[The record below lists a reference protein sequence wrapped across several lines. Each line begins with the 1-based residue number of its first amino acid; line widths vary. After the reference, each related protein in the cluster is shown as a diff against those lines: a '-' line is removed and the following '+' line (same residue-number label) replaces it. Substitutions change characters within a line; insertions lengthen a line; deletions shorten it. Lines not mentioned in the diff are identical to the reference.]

1 MKSSAELPRQ
11 IQQALE
17 RGWTVLTANQRAART
32 LHHGYD
38 LDQRARGLTH
48 WEPPAIL
55 AWDAWLASL
64 WHRLLLDG
72 RASELL
78 LSPTQEHTLWRAI
91 IAADPVN
98 ASLRP
103 IDSLAE
109 LAAEAWLLLHA
120 YCGRRRLQAAVANA
134 DTRDFARWAN
144 EFDRRAIRAQLLTQ
158 AQLPEALRAAFAE
171 GRFTATQPAQPPQAG
186 LLFVGFDSMKPAQ
199 TALLDAIQATG
210 TPIEEHSP
218 KIPCTSSGAPS
229 IAVSPR
235 WMGSPDREPG
245 APSIAVSSRWVGS
258 PDREPDAIPSLTLV
272 SAPDERAEL
281 AACARWLRAR
291 LTQQPD
297 ARIAV
302 IVPAIETVRAQ
313 IDRVFRQT
321 LAPELNQID
330 APANSG
336 PYEFSLG
343 VPLAHTPMVAAAL
356 DILRWATGPLALDR
370 VSALLLSPHFAA
382 GNPESGPESTS
393 PVSSELLARAE
404 FDAFVLRKH
413 PLLQPQITLDE
424 LHALVA
430 ESRHISSLTNLLHR
444 LSALR
449 PLFLRR
455 DLLTAQQTHAEWAAT
470 FHELLDAAGWAAP
483 GRDDSTEFQTRRKW
497 QSALDELATLDFDS
511 RSDGTRVPFAAAL
524 AALERIATETLFA
537 PESRHAP
544 IQIMGPLESA
554 GSRFDAVWFLGSS
567 DLAWPARP
575 APNPLLPWLLQREL
589 AMPGAD
595 PAQDTAHAR
604 RITQRIAASAPDV
617 LFSYAQ
623 QSSEGH
629 QRPSPVLAGLALEL
643 RTSGE
648 IAATEPAAEPV
659 ELEAFADDAPIP
671 PPPDRVLH
679 GGASILASQAA
690 CGFRAFAEKRLFSSA
705 LDTASLGLDPRQRG
719 SLVHAVLESFWAEVE
734 SQSALQLLTPEEREA
749 RLMHCIRVTLDRQY
763 PNPASGWP
771 RAYLL
776 TERQRLLKLLGPWL
790 DFEANQ
796 RAPFTVKSREETL
809 HDVQI
814 GPLRLNIRVDRVDRI
829 DLTQLPSESVEDEP
843 ADSEPKGENL
853 AGEIILDYKTGPAS
867 PADWLGDRPDA
878 PQLPLYAVVSAAA
891 NKEDAP
897 QFAAVAFASVRP
909 GKDLGLHGYQ
919 SRDGVLPSA
928 AKLKTTSLEAQVDE
942 WREVLT
948 ALAEDFHSG
957 EARVDPKQYPQTCA
971 HCEQRLLC
979 RLDPATLDANSLDED
994 SGAEAPAGF
1003 SDSASAEA
1011 ARG

>member
-1 MKSSAELPRQ
+1 MESSAELPRQ

-17 RGWTVLTANQRAART
+17 RDWTVLTANQRAART
-32 LHHGYD
+32 LHHGFD

-72 RASELL
+72 HASELL
-78 LSPTQEHTLWRAI
+78 LNSTQEHTLWRAI
-91 IAADPVN
+91 IAADGTPDG
-98 ASLRP
+98 AASSLRP

-120 YCGRRRLQAAVANA
+120 YCGRRRLQASVANA
-134 DTRDFARWAN
+134 DTRAFARWAN
-144 EFDRRAIRAQLLTQ
+144 EFDRRAARAQHLTQ
-158 AQLPEALRAAFAE
+158 AQLPEALRAAFNE
-171 GRFTATQPAQPPQAG
+171 GRFAATQPPQAG
-186 LLFVGFDSMKPAQ
+186 LLLVGFDLMKPAQ
-199 TALLDAIQATG
+199 TALLDAIRATG
-210 TPIEEHSP
+210 TPIEEHNP
-218 KIPCTSSGAPS
+218 KIPGTSSGAPS
-229 IAVSPR
+229 IAVSP
-235 WMGSPDREPG
+235 
-245 APSIAVSSRWVGS
+245 RWVGS

-291 LTQQPD
+291 LTQQSD

-321 LAPELNQID
+321 LAPELNQIA
-330 APANSG
+330 APANFG

-356 DILRWATGPLALDR
+356 DILRWAAGPLALDR

-382 GNPESGPESTS
+382 SNSESGTECTS
-393 PVSSELLARAE
+393 PASSELLARAE

-413 PLLQPQITLDE
+413 PLLQPQITLDA
-424 LHALVA
+424 LCTLVA
-430 ESRHISSLTNLLHR
+430 ESRHVSNLTNLLKR

-455 DLLTAQQTHAEWAAT
+455 DLLTAQQTHADWAAT
-470 FHELLDAAGWAAP
+470 FHELLDAAGWTAP
-483 GRDDSTEFQTRRKW
+483 RGDSSTEFQTRRKW
-497 QSALDELATLDFDS
+497 ESALDELATLDFDSAFNS

-524 AALERIATETLFA
+524 AALERIATQTLFA

-554 GSRFDAVWFLGSS
+554 GSRFDAVWFLGAS
-567 DLAWPARP
+567 DLAWLARP

-595 PAQDTAHAR
+595 PAQDTTHAR
-604 RITQRIAASAPDV
+604 RIAERIAASAPDV
-617 LFSYAQ
+617 LFSYAH
-623 QSSEGH
+623 QSSEGQ
-629 QRPSPVLAGLALEL
+629 QRPSPVVTGLATADVALEL

-648 IAATEPAAEPV
+648 IAPDEPTPAPIQ
-659 ELEAFADDAPIP
+659 LEALPDDAPIP

-690 CGFRAFAEKRLFSSA
+690 CGFRAFAEKRLFASA
-705 LDTASLGLDPRQRG
+705 LEPASLGLDPRERG
-719 SLVHAVLESFWAEVE
+719 SLVHAVLERFWAEVK
-734 SQSALQLLTPEEREA
+734 SQSALQLLAPEEREG
-749 RLMHCIRVTLDRQY
+749 RLTHCIRVTLDRQY

-771 RAYLL
+771 RAYLR
-776 TERQRLLKLLGPWL
+776 TERQRLLNLLLPWL

-809 HDVQI
+809 HDIQI

-829 DLTQLPSESVEDEP
+829 DLTQLPPESFEDESVEDQP
-843 ADSEPKGENL
+843 DDSEPKGEKL
-853 AGEIILDYKTGPAS
+853 TGEIILDYKTGPAS

-891 NKEDAP
+891 NTEDAP
-897 QFAAVAFASVRP
+897 QLAAVAFASVRP

-919 SRDGVLPSA
+919 SRNGVLPKA
-928 AKLKTTSLEAQVDE
+928 AKLKAENLEAQVAE

-971 HCEQRLLC
+971 HCDQRLVC

-994 SGAEAPAGF
+994 SAVEAPTGS
-1003 SDSASAEA
+1003 SDSASEEA

>member
-1 MKSSAELPRQ
+1 MESSAELPRQ

-32 LHHGYD
+32 LHHGFD

-55 AWDAWLASL
+55 AWDAWLTSL

-72 RASELL
+72 HASELL

-91 IAADPVN
+91 IAADS
-98 ASLRP
+98 AADSAALSLRP

-134 DTRDFARWAN
+134 DTRAFARWAN
-144 EFDRRAIRAQLLTQ
+144 EFDRRAARAQLLTE
-158 AQLPEALRAAFAE
+158 AQLPEALRVAFNE
-171 GRFTATQPAQPPQAG
+171 GRFSATQPAQAG
-186 LLFVGFDSMKPAQ
+186 LLLVGFDSMKPAQ
-199 TALLDAIQATG
+199 TALLDAIRATG
-210 TPIEEHSP
+210 TPIEEHNP
-218 KIPCTSSGAPS
+218 KIPGTSS
-229 IAVSPR
+229 
-235 WMGSPDREPG
+235 G

-258 PDREPDAIPSLTLV
+258 PDCEPDATPSLTLV
-272 SAPDERAEL
+272 DAPDERAEL

-291 LTQQPD
+291 LTRQPD

-302 IVPAIETVRAQ
+302 IVPAIESARAG

-321 LAPELNQID
+321 LAPELNQIA

-356 DILRWATGPLALDR
+356 DILRWVIGPFDLDR

-382 GNPESGPESTS
+382 SNSESGTECTS
-393 PVSSELLARAE
+393 PASSDLLARAE
-404 FDAFVLRKH
+404 FDAFVLRQQ

-430 ESRHISSLTNLLHR
+430 ESRHVSSLTNLLHR

-455 DLLTAQQTHAEWAAT
+455 DLLTAERTHAEWAAT

-483 GRDDSTEFQTRRKW
+483 RRDSSVEFQARRRW

-511 RSDGTRVPFAAAL
+511 AFESRSDGTRVRFAAAL
-524 AALERIATETLFA
+524 AALERISAQTLFA

-567 DLAWPARP
+567 DLAWPART

-589 AMPGAD
+589 AMPGTD
-595 PAQDTAHAR
+595 PAHDTAYAR

-648 IAATEPAAEPV
+648 IAPIEPAAGPV

-705 LDTASLGLDPRQRG
+705 LEPASLGLDPRERG
-719 SLVHAVLESFWAEVE
+719 SLVHAVLERFWAEVE
-734 SQSALQLLTPEEREA
+734 TQAALLKLTQDERNALLNRSIDDAFAKDHA
-749 RLMHCIRVTLDRQY
+749 R
-763 PNPASGWP
+763 PASGWP
-771 RAYLL
+771 RAYLH

-790 DFEANQ
+790 DFEANS
-796 RAPFTVKSREETL
+796 RSPFTVKSREETL

-829 DLTQLPSESVEDEP
+829 DLTQLPSESVEDQP

-897 QFAAVAFASVRP
+897 HLAAVAFASVRP

-919 SRDGVLPSA
+919 SRDGVLPKA
-928 AKLKTTSLEAQVDE
+928 AKLKAESLEAQVDQ

-994 SGAEAPAGF
+994 SGAG
-1003 SDSASAEA
+1003 SDSNLSGSFDSANEEA

>member
-1 MKSSAELPRQ
+1 MESSAELPRQ

-17 RGWTVLTANQRAART
+17 RGWTALTANQRAART
-32 LHHGYD
+32 LHHGFD

-48 WEPPAIL
+48 WKPPAIL

-78 LSPTQEHTLWRAI
+78 LNPTQEHTLWRAI

-120 YCGRRRLQAAVANA
+120 YGGRRRLQASVANS

-158 AQLPEALRAAFAE
+158 AQLPEALRAAFNE
-171 GRFTATQPAQPPQAG
+171 GRFSATPPLAG
-186 LLFVGFDSMKPAQ
+186 LLLVGFDSMKPAQ
-199 TALLDAIQATG
+199 TALLDAIHATG
-210 TPIEEHSP
+210 TPIEE
-218 KIPCTSSGAPS
+218 I
-229 IAVSPR
+229 
-235 WMGSPDREPG
+235 EP
-245 APSIAVSSRWVGS
+245 ASAA
-258 PDREPDAIPSLTLV
+258 ESLTLV
-272 SAPDERAEL
+272 SAPDEHTEL

-291 LTQQPD
+291 LTQQPE

-302 IVPAIETVRAQ
+302 IVPAIESARAG

-321 LAPELNQID
+321 LAPELNHIA

-343 VPLAHTPMVAAAL
+343 VPLAHTPMASAAL

-382 GNPESGPESTS
+382 GNSQSGTESNPSA
-393 PVSSELLARAE
+393 PSEFLARAE
-404 FDAFVLRKH
+404 FDAFVLRKQ

-430 ESRHISSLTNLLHR
+430 QSRHISSLTNLLQR

-483 GRDDSTEFQTRRKW
+483 GRDSSTEFQAHRKW
-497 QSALDELATLDFDS
+497 QSALDELATLDFDSAFDS

-524 AALERIATETLFA
+524 AALERIATQTLFA

-554 GSRFDAVWFLGSS
+554 GSRFDALWFLGSS

-575 APNPLLPWLLQREL
+575 APNPLLSWLLQREL

-595 PAQDTAHAR
+595 PARDTAHAR
-604 RITQRIAASAPDV
+604 RITERIAASAPDV
-617 LFSYAQ
+617 LFSYAH

-629 QRPSPVLAGLALEL
+629 QRPSPVVIGLTATGLAAADVALEL
-643 RTSGE
+643 RTSDQ
-648 IAATEPAAEPV
+648 IAPADDAPAPIQLEPLP
-659 ELEAFADDAPIP
+659 DDAPIP
-671 PPPDRVLH
+671 PLPDRVLH
-679 GGASILASQAA
+679 GGASILQSQAA

-705 LDTASLGLDPRQRG
+705 LDTAALGLDPRQRG
-719 SLVHAVLESFWAEVE
+719 SLVHAVLEQFWAEVE

-749 RLMHCIRVTLDRQY
+749 RLTHCIRVTLDRQY
-763 PNPASGWP
+763 PHPAPGWP
-771 RAYLL
+771 SAYLR
-776 TERQRLLKLLGPWL
+776 TERQRLLNLLGPWL

-809 HDVQI
+809 HNVQI

-829 DLTQLPSESVEDEP
+829 DLTQLPPESVEDQP
-843 ADSEPKGENL
+843 ADSEPQDNQL
-853 AGEIILDYKTGPAS
+853 TGEIILDYKTGPAN
-867 PADWLGDRPDA
+867 PTDWLGDRPDA

-897 QFAAVAFASVRP
+897 QLAAVAFASVRP
-909 GKDLGLHGYQ
+909 GKDMGLHGYQ

-928 AKLKTTSLEAQVDE
+928 AKLKAESLQAQVDE

-971 HCEQRLLC
+971 HCDQRLLC

-994 SGAEAPAGF
+994 SDAGSGANLSGS
-1003 SDSASAEA
+1003 SDSASEEA

>member
-1 MKSSAELPRQ
+1 MESSAELPRQ

-32 LHHGYD
+32 LHHGFD
-38 LDQRARGLTH
+38 LDQRACGLTH

-72 RASELL
+72 HAPDPLNPALL
-78 LSPTQEHTLWRAI
+78 LNPTQEHTLWRAI
-91 IAADPVN
+91 IGADPVN

-109 LAAEAWLLLHA
+109 LAAQAWLLLHA
-120 YCGRRRLQAAVANA
+120 YCGRHRLQASVANA
-134 DTRDFARWAN
+134 DTRAFARWAN

-171 GRFTATQPAQPPQAG
+171 GRFSAAQPTQAG
-186 LLFVGFDSMKPAQ
+186 ILLVGFDAMKPAQ
-199 TALLDAIQATG
+199 TALLDAIRATG

-218 KIPCTSSGAPS
+218 QIS
-229 IAVSPR
+229 
-235 WMGSPDREPG
+235 G

-258 PDREPDAIPSLTLV
+258 PDREPDAILSLTLV
-272 SAPDERAEL
+272 DAPDERAEL

-321 LAPELNQID
+321 LAPELNHIA

-336 PYEFSLG
+336 PCEFSLG

-356 DILRWATGPLALDR
+356 DILRWATGPLPLDR

-382 GNPESGPESTS
+382 SNPQSGTECS
-393 PVSSELLARAE
+393 PSAPSELLARAE
-404 FDAFVLRKH
+404 FDAFVLRQQ

-455 DLLTAQQTHAEWAAT
+455 DLLTAGQTHAEWAAA

-483 GRDDSTEFQTRRKW
+483 GRDSSSEFQTRRKW
-497 QSALDELATLDFDS
+497 ESALDELATLDFDS

-524 AALERIATETLFA
+524 AALDRIATQTLFA

-554 GSRFDAVWFLGSS
+554 GSSFDAVWFLGAS
-567 DLAWPARP
+567 DLAWPVMP

-589 AMPGAD
+589 AIPGAD
-595 PAQDTAHAR
+595 PAQDTDHAR
-604 RITQRIAASAPDV
+604 RITERIAASAPIV
-617 LFSYAQ
+617 LFSYAK
-623 QSSEGH
+623 QSEEGH
-629 QRPSPVLAGLALEL
+629 QRPSPVVTGLATADVALEL
-643 RTSGE
+643 RTTDE
-648 IAATEPAAEPV
+648 IAPPEPTPAPIQ
-659 ELEAFADDAPIP
+659 LEALPDDAPIP

-679 GGASILASQAA
+679 GGASILQSQAA

-719 SLVHAVLESFWAEVE
+719 SLVHAVLERFWANVE
-734 SQSALQLLTPEEREA
+734 TQAALQLLTIEERDGILSHSIDAAFAKDYA
-749 RLMHCIRVTLDRQY
+749 R
-763 PNPASGWP
+763 PAPGWP

-776 TERQRLLKLLGPWL
+776 TERQRLLNLLGPWL
-790 DFEANQ
+790 DFEATE
-796 RAPFTVKSREETL
+796 RAPFTVQSREETL

-814 GPLRLNIRVDRVDRI
+814 GPLRLDIRVDRVDRI
-829 DLTQLPSESVEDEP
+829 DLTQLPPVSVEDQS
-843 ADSEPKGENL
+843 ADSEPQDNQL
-853 AGEIILDYKTGPAS
+853 TGEIILDYKTGPAN

-891 NKEDAP
+891 NKSAAANNEDAP
-897 QFAAVAFASVRP
+897 HLAAVAFASVRP
-909 GKDLGLHGYQ
+909 GKDMGLHGYQ

-928 AKLKTTSLEAQVDE
+928 AKLKAESLATQVED

-957 EARVDPKQYPQTCA
+957 QARVDPKQYPQTCA

-994 SGAEAPAGF
+994 SDAGSGANLPVS
-1003 SDSASAEA
+1003 SDSASEEA

>member
-1 MKSSAELPRQ
+1 MDDPHALPRQ
-11 IQQALE
+11 IHQALE

-32 LHHGYD
+32 LHHGFD

-55 AWDAWLASL
+55 AWDSWLDSL

-78 LSPTQEHTLWRAI
+78 LNPTQEHTLWRAI

-109 LAAEAWLLLHA
+109 LAAEAWLLLHE
-120 YCGRRRLQAAVANA
+120 YCGRRRLHAAVANA
-134 DTRDFARWAN
+134 DTRAFARWAN
-144 EFDRRAIRAQLLTQ
+144 EFDHRAARAQLLTE
-158 AQLPEALRAAFAE
+158 AQLPEVLRAAFAE
-171 GRFTATQPAQPPQAG
+171 GRFTATQPAQAG
-186 LLFVGFDSMKPAQ
+186 ILLVGFDSMKPAQ

-210 TPIEEHSP
+210 TPIEEHNP
-218 KIPCTSSGAPS
+218 KIPGTSS
-229 IAVSPR
+229 
-235 WMGSPDREPG
+235 G
-245 APSIAVSSRWVGS
+245 APSIAVSSRWVGGT
-258 PDREPDAIPSLTLV
+258 DREPDAIPSLTLV
-272 SAPDERAEL
+272 DAPDERAEL

-291 LTQQPD
+291 LTRQPD

-302 IVPAIETVRAQ
+302 IVPAIESVRAQ

-343 VPLAHTPMVAAAL
+343 VPLAHTPMADAAL

-382 GNPESGPESTS
+382 GNSESGPECTS
-393 PVSSELLARAE
+393 PAPSELLARAE
-404 FDAFVLRKH
+404 FDAFVLRQQ

-430 ESRHISSLTNLLHR
+430 EARHISGLTNLLKC

-483 GRDDSTEFQTRRKW
+483 GRDSSTEFQTRRKW

-511 RSDGTRVPFAAAL
+511 AFESRSDGTRVRFAAAL
-524 AALERIATETLFA
+524 AALERISTQTLFA

-544 IQIMGPLESA
+544 VQIMGPLESA
-554 GSRFDAVWFLGSS
+554 GSRFDALWFLGSS
-567 DLAWPARP
+567 DLAWPSNP
-575 APNPLLPWLLQREL
+575 SPNPLLPWLLQREL
-589 AMPGAD
+589 AIPGAD
-595 PAQDTAHAR
+595 PAHDTAHAR

-617 LFSYAQ
+617 LFSYAH

-629 QRPSPVLAGLALEL
+629 QRPSPVVTGLAAAGRALEL
-643 RTSGE
+643 RTSNE
-648 IAATEPAAEPV
+648 IAPAEPAAEPV
-659 ELEAFADDAPIP
+659 ELDAFADDALIP

-705 LDTASLGLDPRQRG
+705 LDTASLGLDPRERG
-719 SLVHAVLESFWAEVE
+719 SLVHAVLERFWAEVE

-749 RLMHCIRVTLDRQY
+749 RLTHCIRVTLDRQY

-809 HDVQI
+809 PDVQI

-829 DLTQLPSESVEDEP
+829 DLTQLPSESAEDEP
-843 ADSEPKGENL
+843 ADSEPKGEKL

-897 QFAAVAFASVRP
+897 HLAAVAFASVRP
-909 GKDLGLHGYQ
+909 GKYLGLHGYQ
-919 SRDGVLPSA
+919 SRDGVLPKA
-928 AKLKTTSLEAQVDE
+928 AKLKAASLEAQVAE

-957 EARVDPKQYPQTCA
+957 EARVDPKQYPQTCKN
-971 HCEQRLLC
+971 CEQRLLC
-979 RLDPATLDANSLDED
+979 RLNPATLDANSLDED
-994 SGAEAPAGF
+994 SDADFPAGS
-1003 SDSASAEA
+1003 SDSASEEA

>member
-1 MKSSAELPRQ
+1 MESSAELPRQ

-32 LHHGYD
+32 LHHGFD

-48 WEPPAIL
+48 WGPPAIL

-64 WHRLLLDG
+64 WHHLLLDG
-72 RASELL
+72 HASELL
-78 LSPTQEHTLWRAI
+78 LNSTQEHILWRAL

-109 LAAEAWLLLHA
+109 LAAQAWLLLHA
-120 YCGRRRLQAAVANA
+120 YCGRRRLQASVANA
-134 DTRDFARWAN
+134 DTRAFARWAN
-144 EFDRRAIRAQLLTQ
+144 EFERRASRAQILTQ
-158 AQLPEALRAAFAE
+158 AQLPEALRAAFTE
-171 GRFTATQPAQPPQAG
+171 GRFAATQPTQAG
-186 LLFVGFDSMKPAQ
+186 LLLVGFDSMKPAQ
-199 TALLDAIQATG
+199 TALLDTIRATG
-210 TPIEEHSP
+210 TQIEDFEQASAAH
-218 KIPCTSSGAPS
+218 
-229 IAVSPR
+229 
-235 WMGSPDREPG
+235 D
-245 APSIAVSSRWVGS
+245 
-258 PDREPDAIPSLTLV
+258 LTLV

-281 AACARWLRAR
+281 AACARWLRTR

-302 IVPAIETVRAQ
+302 IVPAIESVRAG

-321 LAPELNQID
+321 LAPELNHIA
-330 APANSG
+330 APANSS

-382 GNPESGPESTS
+382 GNPESGTESSRTA
-393 PVSSELLARAE
+393 SSELLARAE
-404 FDAFVLRKH
+404 FDAFVLRQQ

-430 ESRHISSLTNLLHR
+430 ESRHISNLTNLLKR

-455 DLLTAQQTHAEWAAT
+455 DLLTAERTHAEWAAT

-483 GRDDSTEFQTRRKW
+483 GRDCSTEFQTRRKW

-524 AALERIATETLFA
+524 AALERISAQTLFA

-554 GSRFDAVWFLGSS
+554 GSRFDALWFLGAS

-595 PAQDTAHAR
+595 PAQDTDHAR

-623 QSSEGH
+623 QSTEGH
-629 QRPSPVLAGLALEL
+629 QRPSPVVIGLTATGLAAADLALEL
-643 RTSGE
+643 RTSDE
-648 IAATEPAAEPV
+648 IAPAEFEAAPAPIQ
-659 ELEAFADDAPIP
+659 LEALPDDAPIP

-679 GGASILASQAA
+679 GGASILASQTA

-705 LDTASLGLDPRQRG
+705 LEPASLGLDPRQRG
-719 SLVHAVLESFWAEVE
+719 SLVHAVLERFWAEVE
-734 SQSALQLLTPEEREA
+734 SQAALQLLTLEERDGI
-749 RLMHCIRVTLDRQY
+749 LSHCIDATLNRQY
-763 PNPASGWP
+763 PNPTPGWP

-790 DFEANQ
+790 DFEANS

-809 HDVQI
+809 HDVRI
-814 GPLRLNIRVDRVDRI
+814 GPLRLDIRVDRI
-829 DLTQLPSESVEDEP
+829 DTIDPAQLPSESVEDQP
-843 ADSEPKGENL
+843 ADSEPNDEKL
-853 AGEIILDYKTGPAS
+853 TGEIILDYKTGPAS
-867 PADWLGDRPDA
+867 PADWLGERPDA

-897 QFAAVAFASVRP
+897 HLAAVAFASVRP

-928 AKLKTTSLEAQVDE
+928 AKLKAASLQAQVSE

-957 EARVDPKQYPQTCA
+957 TARVDPKQYPQTCA
-971 HCEQRLLC
+971 HCDQRLLC

-994 SGAEAPAGF
+994 SGAEAQSGP
-1003 SDSASAEA
+1003 SDSASEEA